1 MSIYRRNLL
10 FGDYSQTVKQ
20 LRQDIGNY
28 FGNPHMVYV
37 GQKADEYGMVKDMYA
52 VAIVTATLAPY
63 VYLIVLSEPTTTARG
78 LHLRGA
84 KLAQLE
90 WTEMYFRVYMNES
103 EVPTEI
109 RHHMDRVN
117 QFPLDIRTV
126 NLQTRL
132 PGYDYTKVS
141 MECVPGKRA
150 VYLNQALYSV
160 LVIDTGSAPSA
171 FNSCDNLPHTINASA
186 ALANFAQSMIR
197 VLPPGQGY

>member
-37 GQKADEYGMVKDMYA
+37 GQKEDEYGLVKDMYA
-52 VAIVTATLAPY
+52 VSIITATMTPY
-63 VYLIVLSEPTTTARG
+63 VYLIVLSEPTTAARG

-84 KLAQLE
+84 KLAKLE
-90 WTEMYFRVYMNES
+90 WTELYFRVYMHEG
-103 EVPTEI
+103 EIPAEI
-109 RHHMDRVN
+109 RENIHQVN
-117 QFPLDIRTV
+117 AFPLDIRTV

-132 PGYDYTKVS
+132 PGYDYTKVT

-150 VYLNQALYSV
+150 VYLNRDLYSV
-160 LVIDTGSAPSA
+160 LVIDTGNVPTA
-171 FNSCDNLPHTINASA
+171 FNSCDNLPHNMNAST
-186 ALANFAQSMIR
+186 ALANFAESMIR
-197 VLPPGQGY
+197 VLPPGQ